1 MRMRH
6 ENKKRQR
13 NYASAEIPS
22 LPLPLRPWPVRR
34 RRIEEEGGGRV
45 GPPASVALTEV
56 EISIEGG
63 GGVIPPSSSP
73 RGGGGVFEYRW
84 ARLIIRP
91 PLRPGKVN
99 VAPVCLNLF
108 FVWKY

>member
-45 GPPASVALTEV
+45 GPLAPVALTEV

-73 RGGGGVFEYRW
+73 RGGGVFEYRW

-91 PLRPGKVN
+91 PLRPGKMN
-99 VAPVCLNLF
+99 VAPVCLNGF